1 MNSRFLPP
9 DIPPPK
15 AGGGGGSLFS
25 KKVRPQNSTN
35 PIPSSRDFSLLTA
48 LVGAMIIN
56 ESERNLHQQ
65 QESSFS
71 TFLQNLF
78 SKVVSS
84 DSSTQ
89 AIISEAALE
98 SLAQVQEQLERISQS
113 RVISFADVE
122 KLVTNFADELFPHST
137 IHTPAY
143 QVTHQSF
150 KALHAKHFDRSLIR
164 DALSEESD
172 RTNRSIDLEQIAG
185 ELAEHNSEW

>member
-35 PIPSSRDFSLLTA
+35 PIPFSRDFSLLTA

-56 ESERNLHQQ
+56 ESERHLHQQ

-84 DSSTQ
+84 DSSTHPCCPCQ
-89 AIISEAALE
+89 RPGPE
-98 SLAQVQEQLERISQS
+98 SGHPAGRLQ
-113 RVISFADVE
+113 
-122 KLVTNFADELFPHST
+122 PH
-137 IHTPAY
+137 
-143 QVTHQSF
+143 F
-150 KALHAKHFDRSLIR
+150 
-164 DALSEESD
+164 
-172 RTNRSIDLEQIAG
+172 
-185 ELAEHNSEW
+185 ELAAGSSRRGGHDCVVAL